1 MPHQAQS
8 LRYRKYDP
16 QQKNSTRNA
25 MILSSHV
32 ALQLP
37 HKPMKNIEINIID
50 DEEYEKKETF
60 YVLLGEPKIVKD
72 EDDDS
77 GAGTDVGYDP
87 EKERLEELGKPR
99 LGDVP
104 KAEVTILESKEFKN
118 TVDKLLV
125 KANLALVVGTS
136 SWKEQFTDA
145 LTVSGSG
152 DDDDSDEPT
161 TPTYGDYMM
170 HYLTV
175 FWKLLFAIV
184 PPTDIWGGWACF
196 IASIVMIGVLTMVI
210 GDVASHFGC
219 TIGLADSVVAITFVA
234 LGTSLPDTFASKV
247 AAVGDEYADSSIGNV
262 TGSNSVNVFLG
273 LGVAWSI
280 AAIAKAARGV
290 KFIVPAVEKPKSPT
304 PTPLK
309 PPWEGT
315 Y

>member
-1 MPHQAQS
+1 MNLFTS
-8 LRYRKYDP
+8 VFI
-16 QQKNSTRNA
+16 S
-25 MILSSHV
+25 
-32 ALQLP
+32 
-37 HKPMKNIEINIID
+37 
-50 DEEYEKKETF
+50 
-60 YVLLGEPKIVKD
+60 
-72 EDDDS
+72 
-77 GAGTDVGYDP
+77 
-87 EKERLEELGKPR
+87 
-99 LGDVP
+99 GDVP

-234 LGTSLPDTFASKV
+234 LGTSLPGKNIKKTL
-247 AAVGDEYADSSIGNV
+247 AAVLALNLTHNTLVTCGDLV
-262 TGSNSVNVFLG
+262 TNNLVSV
-273 LGVAWSI
+273 
-280 AAIAKAARGV
+280 K
-290 KFIVPAVEKPKSPT
+290 T
-304 PTPLK
+304 PCKGHCVVL
-309 PPWEGT
+309 
-315 Y
+315 